1 MIEIRLLGEL
11 EVKRDGSA
19 VPLPASKK
27 SRALLAYLTATGRPH
42 LRERLCGLL
51 WEGPDDP
58 RASLRWS
65 LAKLRPLLGE
75 HLVAG
80 REHVELRPDGA
91 SIDIRDLCTPASAT
105 TATLEACAARF
116 RGEFLDALDLPSCFR
131 FQQWCVAERDRYRQA
146 QIAILAELTRRLGD
160 AALPYARQR
169 VLIDPFNEEAHA
181 ALIRSLTSSG
191 QSQEALR
198 HYDHCRSLF
207 ERELGTRPGAGIE
220 DARRAIGRT
229 PAKAAPLPA
238 AAPSKTAF
246 VGREAELDAIRAAT
260 LPLLLLGEPGIGKS
274 RLLLE
279 LRDSTRGDTVYAR
292 AFAAEMVR
300 PYGPWIDA
308 LGALPA
314 EQDRA
319 QLFDAVAKS
328 LEDAALIM
336 VDDLQWIDES
346 SAALLHYLIRSSKA
360 KIVCAARLGEIDDN
374 RHAKQLARS
383 LQSIRLGPMSVEE
396 LRKLV
401 SDERAIASSGGNP
414 LYAIELSM
422 RRVDDAAPL
431 QKIITER
438 LSGLEDSARE
448 IVSWAA
454 AIGRQFSAETV
465 GRATGMP
472 AGEMIAALDR
482 LERLAVIRPAG
493 DRSYD
498 FTHDLIRDAAHQLIV
513 GPRRTLVHRHI
524 ARALGETHDPDG
536 ALAGEILHHA
546 SLAGDFE
553 IAASAAVEAGRR
565 CLRLF
570 AFEEALAV
578 ARRGLQMTTNTA
590 VQMRLLHIVIM
601 ARVATREKVEF
612 MPRIVELIEIAKRSG
627 DAKTASLGATILAA
641 LYEET
646 NRYGAAVGASKQM
659 AELSRAAD
667 PATAAAA
674 MANAARCLVVLHRD
688 IAEAEALLAQAR
700 AIGVE
705 SAELPLAL
713 GFLDAHLGR
722 TADAIPHL
730 EQAFDAAAREQ
741 DHWREWCALYRLVT
755 LALEEGDS
763 AIALRH
769 CQRLRAVAEKMKGG
783 SEAVRSE
790 VVEMLARSMAG
801 ERIDLTLALD
811 RLRAVDTKSDL
822 AWALCLVA
830 ARESDVERKRVY
842 ATEALEAAEAV
853 QRVSESAIARSILGL
868 PVKPSRDLSARA
880 RRFMKEI
887 RHGRSRARANV

>member
-1 MIEIRLLGEL
+1 
-11 EVKRDGSA
+11 
-19 VPLPASKK
+19 
-27 SRALLAYLTATGRPH
+27 
-42 LRERLCGLL
+42 L

-80 REHVELRPDGA
+80 RERVELMADGA
-91 SIDIRDLCTPASAT
+91 SIDIRELCTPASAT

-131 FQQWCVAERDRYRQA
+131 FQQWCIAERDRYRQS

-181 ALIRSLTSSG
+181 ALVRSLTSSG
-191 QSQEALR
+191 QSHEALR
-198 HYDHCRSLF
+198 HYDHCKSLF
-207 ERELGTRPGAGIE
+207 ERELGTRPGALIE

-229 PAKAAPLPA
+229 TAKAAPAPEA
-238 AAPSKTAF
+238 AASKTTF
-246 VGREAELDAIRAAT
+246 VGREAELDAIRAST
-260 LPLLLLGEPGIGKS
+260 QPLLLLGEPGIGKS
-274 RLLLE
+274 RLLDE
-279 LRDSTRGDTVYAR
+279 LRHSTRGVTIYAR

-300 PYGPWIDA
+300 PYGLWIDA
-308 LGALPA
+308 LGSLPV
-314 EQDRA
+314 EQDRS

-328 LEDAALIM
+328 LEDAALIA
-336 VDDLQWIDES
+336 VDDVQWIDES

-360 KIVCAARLGEIDDN
+360 KIVCAARVGEIDDN

-383 LQSIRLGPMSVEE
+383 LHSMRLGPMSVDD
-396 LRKLV
+396 LRELV
-401 SDERAIASSGGNP
+401 SDERAVTASGGNP

-422 RRVDDAAPL
+422 RGADDAAPL

-438 LSGLEDSARE
+438 LAGLEDSARE

-465 GRATGMP
+465 GRATSMP

-493 DRSYD
+493 DRTYD
-498 FTHDLIRDAAHQLIV
+498 FAHDLIRDAAYQLIS

-524 ARALGETHDPDG
+524 ARALRETHDADG

-546 SLAGDFE
+546 SLAGDHE
-553 IAASAAVEAGRR
+553 IAARAAVEAGQR

-570 AFEEALAV
+570 AFEEAFAV
-578 ARRGLQMTTNTA
+578 ARRGMQMTTDIA
-590 VQMRLLHIVIM
+590 LQMQLLHVALT
-601 ARVATREKVEF
+601 ARVPASEKVGF
-612 MPRIVELIEIAKRSG
+612 IPRIVELIESARVSG
-627 DAKTASLGATILAA
+627 DAKTASLGATILAP

-646 NRYGAAVGASKQM
+646 NRHSAALGMSMKM
-659 AELSRAAD
+659 AELSRTAD
-667 PATAAAA
+667 PVTAAVS
-674 MANAARCLVVLHRD
+674 MANAARCLIVLHRD
-688 IAEAEALLAQAR
+688 IDQAEALLAQAR
-700 AIGVE
+700 AIGVDTTE
-705 SAELPLAL
+705 FPLAL
-713 GFLDAHLGR
+713 GFLDAHRGR

-730 EQAFDAAAREQ
+730 EQAFDAASREQ
-741 DHWREWCALYRLVT
+741 DHWREWCALHRLAT
-755 LALEEGDS
+755 LALEEEE
-763 AIALRH
+763 ATVALRH
-769 CQRLRAVAEKMKGG
+769 CERLRAVAEKMKGG
-783 SEAVRSE
+783 SEAVRAE
-790 VVEMLARSMAG
+790 VLEMLARSMAG
-801 ERIDLTLALD
+801 ERVDITVALD
-811 RLRAVDTKSDL
+811 LLRSVDSKSDL

-830 ARESDVERKRVY
+830 SRESDAERRRTY
-842 ATEALEAAEAV
+842 ATEAMEAAEAV

-868 PVKPSRDLSARA
+868 PIKPSRDISARA

-887 RHGRSRARANV
+887 RHGRSRTRANV